1 MRALH
6 DFALHRPATLDQ
18 ATALLARVGASRAL
32 AGGTDLLPN
41 LRHGLEEPAALVDL
55 GGIAELATLQ
65 RDACGALVLGAG
77 VTLARLAA
85 DAEVLQRLPAL
96 AEAAQSVAAPSHRSA
111 ATLGGNLCQDTR
123 CVFYNQSAWWRAS
136 NGWCLKRGGTRC
148 HVAPQG
154 NRCHAAFCSDLAP
167 VLMAAG
173 AEVEVASHAGARRLP
188 LHELYRDDGA
198 AHLALAPGELL
209 VRVRVPALPAGVRI
223 AFDKVRSRG
232 GIDFPLASVAVAA
245 AVEGGRVRSLRAAVS
260 GTGSW
265 PVLLA
270 GTAELEGSE
279 LDDALVARLRQ
290 LVQRQVQPMRSTV
303 TPAQYRRDAA
313 ATLAGRLLQSLA
325 D

>member
-1 MRALH
+1 MRALP
-6 DFALHRPATLDQ
+6 DFALHRPATLEA
-18 ATALLARVGASRAL
+18 ATALLARTSASRAV

-55 GGIAELATLQ
+55 GGIAGFATLE
-65 RDACGALVLGAG
+65 RGADGALVLGAG
-77 VTLARLAA
+77 VTLATLAV
-85 DAEVLQRLPAL
+85 DATVAQALPAL
-96 AEAAQSVAAPSHRSA
+96 AAAAQSVAAPTHRSA

-154 NRCHAAFCSDLAP
+154 DRCHAAFCSDLAP

-173 AEVEVASHAGARRLP
+173 AAIDVTSHAGSRRLP

-209 VRVRVPALPAGVRI
+209 VRVHVPAPAAGVRV
-223 AFDKVRSRG
+223 AFGKVRSRG

-245 AVEGGRVRSLRAAVS
+245 AVDGGRVRSLHAAVS

-270 GTAELEGSE
+270 GTAELEGSA
-279 LDDALVARLRQ
+279 LDDALLGKLRQ

-313 ATLAGRLLQSLA
+313 ATLAARLLRSLA